1 MTVFTDT
8 AGNNTYRGSAD
19 YDQVD
24 YDAHL
29 SEYSIFTNANGS
41 VTVSHPTLGTDTLF
55 DIDGIW
61 SIADSQ
67 WYSIADAIALT
78 PGAAQNVPVPVPSP
92 NPISPDSNDFV
103 LDDFGVLRGTDSVS
117 YTHLTLPTKA

>member
-1 MTVFTDT
+1 MTVFTDI
-8 AGNNTYRGSAD
+8 AGNNEYRGSAAD

-24 YDAHL
+24 YDARL

-55 DIDGIW
+55 DINGIW

-67 WYSIADAIALT
+67 WYSCLLYT
-78 PGAAQNVPVPVPSP
+78 SPSP
-92 NPISPDSNDFV
+92 RDRQKSRMPSS
-103 LDDFGVLRGTDSVS
+103 
-117 YTHLTLPTKA
+117 A